1 MFPTFVSD
9 IICVIGTIYTA
20 ITVNDNQCS
29 ADMILDFRL
38 RKSHFFKP

>member
-9 IICVIGTIYTA
+9 MIGVISAIYTA

-29 ADMILDFRL
+29 ARCYLL
-38 RKSHFFKP
+38 